1 MSGEAPDARTP
12 STLSPADP
20 NFLLFHPII
29 IYHRQLATEFYE
41 HVLKQ
46 INYPPAATPLPSI
59 DEEKVESAPAPVFK
73 FVRVFI
79 GEELK
84 IDSTGFLTLRLIDN
98 ASVRNVKD
106 AALQKLNHKQGKVE
120 TINGVSM
127 GYSAASCDLSILAKD
142 KGGDRLD
149 RDKTARK
156 GAPLEDKSILASHF
170 QPEIPVCEVILT
182 LIKIPKDRRTS
193 LPRVLARIGTKHH
206 TFRFELT
213 VKGLRLALP
222 SGSQNSL
229 SLQWVRGPR
238 TVQSMFVGAEAL
250 PEISAGVMGWTMPP
264 LSLNASLYADKQ
276 GYQSKASKL
285 IIKRRGGQNEPEAEM
300 GFVDLDLALCAVAAD
315 QEKTTEFSLPLQQ
328 CQDKAGMLI
337 LSVHSV
343 PVSAEDTPNDEEN
356 DSVSRATVEEDDTNE
371 QKSSDSLSDGKDRK
385 RPGPGQKKKGGFSTL
400 RRIGTKTCVFQFE
413 LMVQSLKYAFPD
425 VEEAMLGIQWVRG
438 SHSFQ
443 TTYVNVATLPELSP
457 GVRQWPTSMPLSL
470 TATMYQEKK
479 CYQPK
484 ISKIIF
490 KSKTKSSGNE
500 PIVVSEIG
508 SVELDLSRCLLI
520 DQESTNTAEFNVP
533 LEGTNPNAHA
543 VFTVKS
549 VVQAVH

>member
-46 INYPPAATPLPSI
+46 INYPPQVAPLPSI

-142 KGGDRLD
+142 KGDRLD

-170 QPEIPVCEVILT
+170 QPETPVCEVILT
-182 LIKIPKDRRTS
+182 LIKKPKDRRTS

-229 SLQWVRGPR
+229 SLQWIRGPR
-238 TVQSMFVGAEAL
+238 IVQSMFVGTESL
-250 PEISAGVMGWTMPP
+250 PEVSAGVMGWTMAP

-285 IIKRRGGQNEPEAEM
+285 IVKRRGGQNEPESEL
-300 GFVDLDLALCAVAAD
+300 GFVDLDLALCAVALD

-343 PVSAEDTPNDEEN
+343 PVSAEDTPNDDD
-356 DSVSRATVEEDDTNE
+356 DSVSRATVDEDDNTE
-371 QKSSDSLSDGKDRK
+371 QKLSSDALSNSKDKK
-385 RPGPGQKKKGGFSTL
+385 RQEGQKKKGGFSTL

-413 LMVQSLKYAFPD
+413 LAVQNLKYSFPD

-438 SHSFQ
+438 SHLSH

-457 GVRQWPTSMPLSL
+457 GVRQWPASMPLSL

-490 KSKTKSSGNE
+490 KSKNKSSGNE

-508 SVELDLSRCLLI
+508 NVELDLSRCLLI
-520 DQESTNTAEFNVP
+520 DQESTNIAEFNVP
-533 LEGTNPNAHA
+533 LEGTASSAHA

-549 VVQAVH
+549 VVQTVH